1 MRILSLTA
9 AIAAIAF
16 SVSGAALAQ
25 QYPTKPVRMVV
36 PYPAGGGS
44 DLVARSIS
52 KKLSRNLSQSVIVDN
67 RGGATGMIGTD
78 IAAKS
83 PPDGYTLLLGSVAE
97 IALNVAVY
105 RKMPYNPE
113 RELAPVALLATSPLV
128 LAVHPSLPARSVKD
142 FIALAKKRPGEIGYA
157 TAGAGSPHNIA
168 GEWMKLLAKIDIL
181 HVAYK
186 GGGPQLVDL
195 TGGHVHSGFLALPI
209 VAPHLKAGRVH
220 ALAVTS
226 PKRSQAIPDVPTLD
240 ESGLRGFDVSQWWG
254 VLAPTGTPREII
266 TKLNAELAAIVML
279 PDIKA
284 LLTEVG
290 AEPAPTSP
298 DQFAQFIRAEI
309 GKFNRVVKQANIK
322 TE

>member
-1 MRILSLTA
+1 MAIAQLTA
-9 AIAAIAF
+9 TVVFALAI
-16 SVSGAALAQ
+16 VSGAAWSQ
-25 QYPTKPVRMVV
+25 QYPVKPVRIVV

-44 DLVARSIS
+44 DLMARSIS
-52 KKLSRNLSQSVIVDN
+52 KVLSNRLAQSIIVDN

-78 IAAKS
+78 VAAKS
-83 PPDGYTLLLGSVAE
+83 TPDGYTLLLGSVAE

-105 RKMPYNPE
+105 RKMSYDPE
-113 RELAPVALLATSPLV
+113 RDLAPIGLLATSPLV
-128 LAVHPSLPARSVKD
+128 LAVHPSLPARNVNE

-209 VAPHLKAGRVH
+209 VAPHLKAERVR

-226 PKRSQAIPDVPTLD
+226 SKRSPAIPNVPTLD

-254 VLAPTGTPREII
+254 ILAPANTPREII
-266 TKLNAELAAIVML
+266 TKLNTELSGIVVLPEIKMLLAEA
-279 PDIKA
+279 
-284 LLTEVG
+284 G
-290 AEPAPTSP
+290 AEATPSSP
-298 DQFAQFIRAEI
+298 DQFAKFIRAEI
-309 GKFNRVVKQANIK
+309 VKFNKVVKEAGIK
-322 TE
+322 ID